1 MANGL
6 FNLKQVMQAVQQ
18 GGWPAQKP
26 PAVEYLVVAGGG
38 GGSYDVNDGG
48 GGGGGGGLLTG
59 IDPVPNGQT
68 LLVTVGAGGAT
79 GNGSNDSGT
88 AGSTGSSSVF
98 GSLTSTGGGGGGTT
112 RTGAG
117 AKSGGSGGGA
127 PSYTGL
133 PSGQGTFRQGFS
145 GGLGLTSGANDSTG
159 GGGGGAGTVG
169 LNGIPS
175 SAGIGGAG
183 IASVI
188 SGTVTAYAGGGGGG
202 SWTTNAAK
210 GAASGG
216 AGGGGAGGAV
226 ASSGSS
232 TAAVAGTA
240 NTGGG
245 GGSASRWSGGVT
257 AAGAAGGSGIVIV
270 SYPDVYAAASAT
282 TGSPTVS
289 TSGSGSIYFPD
300 AGGSGGTS
308 APGYIRYAGT
318 SALAVGATGTYEFW
332 VYPTRFSTNHHVIDQ
347 SANSGIQIYYDSSG
361 NLSAG
366 ATSGGA
372 SAAVSASPLSL
383 NTWTHVAV
391 IFNSGT
397 ITIYFNG
404 TGKTLTGTT
413 VGYNM
418 TSTATVSISGYQG
431 IAGQYGVI
439 GYLANVRIVK
449 GVAVYTGNFTS
460 PTAPLQATQPA
471 GTNISAI
478 TGTSTSLLLN
488 GVSGAF
494 LADSSTNSYTASSV
508 STSTAAPTWNQLSP
522 FTGTGYKNRV
532 YTWTSSGSITF

>member
-6 FNLKQVMQAVQQ
+6 FNLKQVVQAVQQ
-18 GGWPAQKP
+18 GGWPAQKT

-38 GGSYDVNDGG
+38 GGGGGSFYGSGG
-48 GGGGGGGLLTG
+48 GGAGGLLTG

-68 LLVTVGAGGAT
+68 LLVTVGAGGAGAV
-79 GNGSNDSGT
+79 GNT
-88 AGSTGSSSVF
+88 ATNPGLNSVF
-98 GSLTSTGGGGGGTT
+98 GSITALGGGNTEGSGSSFGGTGGSGSG
-112 RTGAG
+112 
-117 AKSGGSGGGA
+117 GGSGGQG
-127 PSYTGL
+127 G
-133 PSGQGTFRQGFS
+133 GQGTGGQGNA
-145 GGLGLTSGANDSTG
+145 GGKGANATGG
-159 GGGGGAGTVG
+159 GGGGGAGTIG
-169 LNGIPS
+169 LNCGS
-175 SAGIGGAG
+175 TFGGNGGAG
-183 IASVI
+183 IASAI
-188 SGTVTAYAGGGGGG
+188 SGTVTTYAGGGGGG
-202 SWTTNAAK
+202 ITA
-210 GAASGG
+210 GVDGG
-216 AGGGGAGGAV
+216 TLGQGGVGGGGLGGRQ
-226 ASSGSS
+226 SGSS
-232 TAAVAGTA
+232 SNQNGSPGAD

-245 GGSASRWSGGVT
+245 GGSSGGFNT
-257 AAGAAGGSGIVIV
+257 NSGGSGGSGIVIV
-270 SYPDVYAAASAT
+270 SYPDVYAAATTVNAT
-282 TGSPTVS
+282 AS

-300 AGGSGGTS
+300 AGGSGAGS

-318 SALAVGATGTYEFW
+318 SALAIGTTGTYEFW
-332 VYPTRFSTNHHVIDQ
+332 IYPTRFSTNHRVIDQ
-347 SANSGIQIYYDSSG
+347 SANSGVEIYYDSSG
-361 NLSAG
+361 NLYAG
-366 ATSGGA
+366 ITSGGA

-418 TSTATVSISGYQG
+418 TSTNTVSISGYQS

-494 LADSSTNSYTASSV
+494 LADSSTNSYVASSV

-532 YTWTSSGSITF
+532 YTWTTSGSITF